1 LGAFFYKKI
10 ISFFFTSI
18 QLNKT
23 NDHFYHFSDLF
34 ARNYEIQ
41 LFGMDFYT

>member
-10 ISFFFTSI
+10 NSVFFASI
-18 QLNKT
+18 QLNKM

-34 ARNYEIQ
+34 ARNFENQ
-41 LFGMDFYT
+41 LFEIKFYT